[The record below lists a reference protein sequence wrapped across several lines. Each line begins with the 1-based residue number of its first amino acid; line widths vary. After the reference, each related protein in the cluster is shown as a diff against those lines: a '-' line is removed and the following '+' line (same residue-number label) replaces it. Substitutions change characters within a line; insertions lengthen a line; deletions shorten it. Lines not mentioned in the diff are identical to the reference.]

1 MVQKHFAQ
9 AKVTIKKQITI
20 PKKVQKALNN
30 VEEGDYILFYKDG
43 SMIYIKKGAV
53 NPV

>member
-43 SMIYIKKGAV
+43 NMIYVKKGAV